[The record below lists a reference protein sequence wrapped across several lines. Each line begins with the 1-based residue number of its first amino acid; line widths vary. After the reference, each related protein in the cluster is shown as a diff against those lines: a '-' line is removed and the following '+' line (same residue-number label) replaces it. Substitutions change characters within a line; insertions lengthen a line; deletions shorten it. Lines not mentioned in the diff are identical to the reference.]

1 MDHDDSLGEALRKL
15 NVEVALI
22 RVELAR
28 LRPMQLSSVRIGFG
42 IWFGWVL
49 IMMTIV
55 MLWVGGAAAVLMSA
69 AAAAST
75 ARERANGPASTT
87 VPAWPTT
94 TK

>member
-1 MDHDDSLGEALRKL
+1 MEYRTSLPEEISKL

-28 LRPMQLSSVRIGFG
+28 LRPLQISAVRIGFG

-69 AAAAST
+69 AAAA
-75 ARERANGPASTT
+75 RDRATSAEGNAA
-87 VPAWPTT
+87 PAWPTPA
-94 TK
+94 K